1 MLLPHDVFNDIIK
14 FSDMKTLLKLYGT
27 NHTIH
32 QLVLNHPFS
41 KVLLKFKTNPYFN
54 LDATS
59 TLLNDFLNDLVGND
73 IEMLKRLQTS
83 FGACLIGKNISKQ
96 IIVLDG
102 ICNGKYTFRR
112 LLQRLLGDLYVA
124 GYLTANGNECKY
136 YNDAYMVHFF
146 DTSTWH
152 TFNFKEKLKFLSDEP
167 KFTTM
172 ITTDINNI
180 QDLNDVPYTK
190 RLNIFKFKS
199 IYVDQP
205 HNINEKLRIPAML
218 RQLDH
223 PSILS
228 ALLNF
233 LLQGCR
239 EVLDH

>member
-1 MLLPHDVFNDIIK
+1 MFNWK
-14 FSDMKTLLKLYGT
+14 K
-27 NHTIH
+27 N
-32 QLVLNHPFS
+32 LN
-41 KVLLKFKTNPYFN
+41 
-54 LDATS
+54 
-59 TLLNDFLNDLVGND
+59 
-73 IEMLKRLQTS
+73 
-83 FGACLIGKNISKQ
+83 KQ

-102 ICNGKYTFRR
+102 ICNGKYTFKR

-124 GYLTANGNECKY
+124 GYLTANGKGCEY
-136 YNDAYMVHFF
+136 YNDAYMVSFV

-152 TFNFKEKLKFLSDEP
+152 TFNFKANLKFLSGGDTIYCKHDPYEP
-167 KFTTM
+167 QFTPI

-180 QDLNDVPYTK
+180 QDLNDVTYTK

-205 HNINEKLRIPAML
+205 HHVNEKLRIPAML
-218 RQLDH
+218 RQLDR

-233 LLQGCR
+233 LFQGCR